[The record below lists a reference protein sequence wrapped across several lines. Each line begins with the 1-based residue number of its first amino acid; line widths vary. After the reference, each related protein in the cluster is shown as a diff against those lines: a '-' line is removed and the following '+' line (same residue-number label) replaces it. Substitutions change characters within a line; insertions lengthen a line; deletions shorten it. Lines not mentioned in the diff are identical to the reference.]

1 MINMTFQT
9 PRGTRDFLPED
20 MIRREYVISK
30 IRGVFEKWGFDPIET
45 PAFEDWSLLSAK
57 QGSGDEI
64 KKEIYYFK
72 DKSDRELGLRFD
84 FTVPL
89 ARFVTNN
96 PNMPKPF
103 RRYQMGP
110 VWRYDRPGSGR
121 YREFWQC
128 DVDVVGAP
136 TGEADATCIAVAC
149 DALKN
154 LGFDNFTVRLSS
166 RKILQAFLL
175 KIGIEKDSIPDVLR
189 SIDKLEKNGEEA
201 VSKELNDK
209 KIGKDR
215 IREIIGFTK
224 TKTLAEAKKLVGES
238 GEEGISELENIF
250 EFIDA
255 FGIGDYV
262 KFDPGLVRGLEY
274 YTGPVF
280 EITSEKFKSS
290 IAGGGRYDN
299 MIEIF
304 GGKPTPA
311 TGIALGVERIIEIL
325 AENNMLDTPKT
336 KTKIYIAPVAD
347 TVVKDAIKLCKD
359 LIAAGIPAEF
369 DLMRRSLT
377 KELDYANA
385 KGIPFV
391 IILGEKEI
399 KSGKIKLR
407 DMKSGEEHEI
417 NLSGLEDV
425 KRYVV

>member
-9 PRGTRDFLPED
+9 PRGTRDFPPED
-20 MIRREYVISK
+20 MIKREYVISK
-30 IRGVFEKWGFDPIET
+30 IREVFEKWGFDPIET
-45 PAFEDWSLLSAK
+45 PAFEEWTLLSAK
-57 QGSGDEI
+57 QGGGDEI

-96 PNMPKPF
+96 PNIPKPL

-136 TGEADATCIAVAC
+136 AGEADATCIAVAC

-154 LGFDNFTVRLSS
+154 LGFDDFTVRLSN
-166 RKILQAFLL
+166 RKIVEAFLL
-175 KIGIEKDSIPDVLR
+175 AIGIKKDDIPGVLR

-201 VSKELNDK
+201 VSSELNGK

-215 IREIIGFTK
+215 IKEIIAFTK
-224 TKTLAEAKKLVGES
+224 IKTLAEAKKLVGEL
-238 GEEGISELENIF
+238 GEDGISELENIF

-255 FGIGDYV
+255 LGIGDYV
-262 KFDPGLVRGLEY
+262 KFDSSLVRGLEY

-280 EITSEKFKSS
+280 EIASEKFKSS
-290 IAGGGRYDN
+290 IGGGGRYDN

-311 TGIALGVERIIEIL
+311 TGISLGVERIIEIL
-325 AENNMLDTPKT
+325 AENKMLDTPRT
-336 KTKIYIAPVAD
+336 KTKIYIAPVVD
-347 TVVKDAIKLCKD
+347 TVIKDAIKMCKD
-359 LIAAGIPAEF
+359 LIAIGIPTEF
-369 DLMRRSLT
+369 DLMRRSLS

-391 IILGEKEI
+391 IVLGEKEI
-399 KSGKIKLR
+399 KSGRIKLR
-407 DMKSGEEHEI
+407 NMKTGEEHEI
-417 NLSGLEDV
+417 NLYGLEDV
-425 KRYVV
+425 KKYVK